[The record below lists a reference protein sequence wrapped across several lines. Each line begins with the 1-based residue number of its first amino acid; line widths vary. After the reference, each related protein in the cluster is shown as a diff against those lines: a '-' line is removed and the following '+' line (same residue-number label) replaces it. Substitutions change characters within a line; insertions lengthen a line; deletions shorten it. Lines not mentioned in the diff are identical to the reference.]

1 MSEPEYSGIVKE
13 FRNITDYI
21 IHEHDFIAI
30 RTKKE
35 QTSIIICSTCG
46 SLYRENCGKL
56 VTKPD
61 ENYMQ
66 HDIYN

>member
-13 FRNITDYI
+13 FRKYAI

-35 QTSIIICSTCG
+35 QTSIICSTCG

-61 ENYMQ
+61 KNYMQ